1 MWLAVLNNGDHPT
14 TKNYNRLLMQ
24 IANDKENLSG
34 LLSQEICERMEAI
47 ENKETELRIMEEY
60 TAFSKGFR
68 LGAKIMLDILGDFSI
83 EKAEIQ

>member
-14 TKNYNRLLMQ
+14 TKNYKQLLMQ

-68 LGAKIMLDILGDFSI
+68 LGAKKCLIF
-83 EKAEIQ
+83 